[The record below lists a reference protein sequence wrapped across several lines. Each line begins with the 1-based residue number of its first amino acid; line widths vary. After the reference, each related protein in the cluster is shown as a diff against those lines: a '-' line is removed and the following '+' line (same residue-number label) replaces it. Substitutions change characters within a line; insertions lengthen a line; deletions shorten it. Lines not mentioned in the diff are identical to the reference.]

1 MGKLVSQIFVSLDGV
16 YQAPG
21 GPEEDPSGGFEQG
34 GWMVPYDDEDFGR
47 FVTDVFG
54 QVGAFLL
61 GRRTYDIFAAYWPK
75 VTDPGN
81 LIADRLNALPKYVPS
96 STLTAP
102 EWNNTTV
109 ISGDLAKEVTA
120 LKERTDGE
128 LQVHGSG
135 ALVRSLLNLDLID
148 TFHVITV
155 PVVLGAG
162 RRLFDEGSLPTAFR
176 HRTGLVTS
184 KGVSIQTYD
193 RTGRP
198 QYGTFGL
205 PENA

>member
-21 GPEEDPSGGFEQG
+21 GPEEDPRGGFEQG

-47 FVTDVFG
+47 FVTEVFG

-61 GRRTYDIFAAYWPK
+61 GRRTYDIFAGYWPK
-75 VTDPGN
+75 VTDPDN

-96 STLTAP
+96 TTLADP
-102 EWNNTTV
+102 EWAHTTV
-109 ISGDLAKEVTA
+109 IGGDLAKEVTA

-135 ALVRSLLNLDLID
+135 ALVQSLLNLDLID

-162 RRLFDEGSLPTAFR
+162 RRLFAEGSLPTAFE
-176 HRTGLVTS
+176 HRGGLVTS

-193 RTGRP
+193 KAGRP